1 MRDNY
6 FPHLLLGRKVRSDRN
21 QRIRESIEDQESF
34 DELFRLVFH
43 RERLVAQRAMRAVM
57 MVVKAHPEFLQA
69 HTDQL
74 LTLLKSPDYKEI
86 KSMVVQL
93 IPKLQRGS
101 VALESV
107 WHILTY
113 LALNKNEQKTIRANA
128 LQSLFELT
136 CMQETL
142 VHEFQDTLNALTYD
156 QTPAI
161 QAKVLKLRGLL
172 NETVKTTP

>member
-1 MRDNY
+1 
-6 FPHLLLGRKVRSDRN
+6 
-21 QRIRESIEDQESF
+21 
-34 DELFRLVFH
+34 
-43 RERLVAQRAMRAVM
+43 
-57 MVVKAHPEFLQA
+57 
-69 HTDQL
+69 
-74 LTLLKSPDYKEI
+74 
-86 KSMVVQL
+86 MVVQL

-113 LALNKNEQKTIRANA
+113 LALNQNEQKTIRANA

-136 CMQETL
+136 CRQEMF

-156 QTPAI
+156 HTPAI
-161 QAKVLKLRGLL
+161 QANVLKLRGLL